1 MPDFGR
7 WTSNGGDPSLN
18 EINRTDRFLDALA
31 NQQPVYST
39 DPSEAELAQLLAGWR
54 DEVRTP
60 PLMRP
65 VTPRDAAVAL
75 TRAVEARKRTR
86 TSIAMVGSVAA
97 AVLCLG
103 GFGAVVAG
111 AGPGDPLY
119 GLHTMLFGEQPQKRD
134 DRVMLASQQLAEVQ
148 QLIDE
153 RQWDAAQDK
162 LQTLTTT
169 VATVNDVEQKQELV
183 TEWQEL
189 TVKVDAKDA
198 NATLPPGAP
207 PPPMPEPVVV
217 APGATTSTTTS
228 SETSSPPSS
237 SSETTTSS
245 SSSSETT
252 SPTTTSSPTSSSPAP
267 ELPPPPSGTPTTTTT
282 PPTTTTTATTTP
294 PTTTTTATTTP
305 PTTTTTATTTPPTT
319 TTTATTTP
327 PTTTT
332 TATTTTTTTQ
342 AVTTTTTTSQAAAP
356 PAAGP
361 PAGGGAPAA
370 GGGAPAAGGGT
381 PPAGG
386 DGGSPDGGG
395 AQVVAPPATVTSE
408 VPRQRGPE
416 SPVTESQATVTIP
429 VTTTTPVMPPPKKRG
444 DSE

>member
-31 NQQPVYST
+31 SQQPVYST

-60 PLMRP
+60 PLMAP
-65 VTPRDAAVAL
+65 VTPRDAVVAL
-75 TRAVEARKRTR
+75 TRAVESRKRTR
-86 TSIAMVGSVAA
+86 TSMALVGSVAA

-119 GLHTMLFGEQPQKRD
+119 GLHTMLFGEEQKTRTD
-134 DRVMLASQQLAEVQ
+134 QVALASQQLAEVQ

-153 RQWDAAQDK
+153 GQWDAAQDK

-169 VATVNDVEQKQELV
+169 VATVNDVEQKQDLV
-183 TEWQEL
+183 TQWQEL

-198 NATLPPGAP
+198 NATLPPGEP

-217 APGATTSTTTS
+217 APGSDTSTTSSTSTS
-228 SETSSPPSS
+228 SETSSSTSS

-245 SSSSETT
+245 SETA
-252 SPTTTSSPTSSSPAP
+252 TTSSPTSSSPVP
-267 ELPPPPSGTPTTTTT
+267 EPPPPSGTPTTTTSS
-282 PPTTTTTATTTP
+282 P
-294 PTTTTTATTTP
+294 
-305 PTTTTTATTTPPTT
+305 
-319 TTTATTTP
+319 
-327 PTTTT
+327 
-332 TATTTTTTTQ
+332 TTTTTTTTTTH

-356 PAAGP
+356 
-361 PAGGGAPAA
+361 AGGGAQAVVPPTVAA
-370 GGGAPAAGGGT
+370 PPSVAAPA
-381 PPAGG
+381 PV
-386 DGGSPDGGG
+386 
-395 AQVVAPPATVTSE
+395 VVAPPSVVAPPPVVVAPPPAVTSE
-408 VPRQRGPE
+408 APQQRAPE

-429 VTTTTPVMPPPKKRG
+429 VTTTLVMPPPKKRG
-444 DSE
+444 DGE